1 MLVAKKKFM
10 VKCINIAKKSASKG
24 DYAVGALIVKD
35 DEIIATGETLLNR
48 STDAT
53 MHAEIVAIRKA
64 CKKLNSRIL
73 EGCILYTTHE
83 PCPMCA
89 SAAIWAKMDCIVF
102 GATYKDA
109 KDKATKKFS
118 WRQINIPCKYILSK
132 GQPKVKLV
140 EKFMRKECNE
150 LFSFS
155 DRKSVV

>member
-1 MLVAKKKFM
+1 MRAKNKFM
-10 VKCINIAKKSASKG
+10 IECINIAKKSALKG

-35 DEIIATGETLLNR
+35 DEVIATGETLLTR

-53 MHAEIVAIRKA
+53 AHAEIVAIRKA

-89 SAAIWAKMDCIVF
+89 AAAIWAKMDGIVY
-102 GATYKDA
+102 GATIGDA
-109 KDKATKKFS
+109 KNKATKKFS

-132 GQPKVKLV
+132 GQPKLKLI

-150 LFSFS
+150 LFTLS
-155 DRKSVV
+155 R